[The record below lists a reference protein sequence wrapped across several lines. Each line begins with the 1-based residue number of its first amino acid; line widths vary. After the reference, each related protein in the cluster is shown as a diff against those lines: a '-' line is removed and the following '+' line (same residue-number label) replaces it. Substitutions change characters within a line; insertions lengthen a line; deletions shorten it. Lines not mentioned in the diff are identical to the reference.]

1 MHDSYLPE
9 DMVSYLSFRDLIQG
23 VWLWAY
29 GLGYSVLGFSFKD
42 YWFRRHVSHALQAI
56 HPNTSH
62 YLNLV

>member
-9 DMVSYLSFRDLIQG
+9 DMVSGLSFPDLIQG
-23 VWLWAY
+23 VRLCAY
-29 GLGYSVLGFSFKD
+29 GPGHSVLGFSFKD

-56 HPNTSH
+56 YPNSSH